1 MICNECNQE
10 DMVEIW
16 YGVPSIVEIMLA
28 REDKVVLGGVYA
40 KPFTHFCNACQNTYP
55 AHEN

>member
-1 MICNECNQE
+1 
-10 DMVEIW
+10 MVEIW